1 MNEEHTY
8 KGSKTKNYFSAYL
21 LASVQGRRK
30 RYLEIQKKIQLAENN
45 SDEQEYTEADLSME
59 EHLERKKREELLLNE
74 TQGIY
79 PEWNE
84 MEDKR
89 LIQAMHLLNE
99 KEREVMYQR
108 VFEERDF
115 KEIGELNQM
124 TEDQCKWMYYG
135 AIRKI
140 RRKMG
145 GEKVMEFRELL
156 YRARMGDQ
164 ESIMEIFEMYRPLLV
179 RNALVDGFFDE
190 DLYQE
195 LIVEFLRCIR
205 FFRDVE

>member
-1 MNEEHTY
+1 M
-8 KGSKTKNYFSAYL
+8 
-21 LASVQGRRK
+21 
-30 RYLEIQKKIQLAENN
+30 EIQKKIQLAENN

-124 TEDQCKWMYYG
+124 TEDQCKDG
-135 AIRKI
+135 
-140 RRKMG
+140 RR
-145 GEKVMEFRELL
+145 KVMEFRELL

>member
-30 RYLEIQKKIQLAENN
+30 RYLEMQKKIQLAENN

-59 EHLERKKREELLLNE
+59 EHLERKKREQLLLNE

-115 KEIGELNQM
+115 KEIGELNQL

-145 GEKVMEFRELL
+145 GEK
-156 YRARMGDQ
+156 
-164 ESIMEIFEMYRPLLV
+164 
-179 RNALVDGFFDE
+179 
-190 DLYQE
+190 
-195 LIVEFLRCIR
+195 
-205 FFRDVE
+205 

>member
-108 VFEERDF
+108 VFEERDLCLQSCLYPF
-115 KEIGELNQM
+115 YILSDWHLNQM
-124 TEDQCKWMYYG
+124 LLH
-135 AIRKI
+135 IR
-140 RRKMG
+140 
-145 GEKVMEFRELL
+145 VL
-156 YRARMGDQ
+156 A
-164 ESIMEIFEMYRPLLV
+164 V
-179 RNALVDGFFDE
+179 
-190 DLYQE
+190 
-195 LIVEFLRCIR
+195 
-205 FFRDVE
+205 

>member
-45 SDEQEYTEADLSME
+45 LDEQEYTEADLSME

-84 MEDKR
+84 
-89 LIQAMHLLNE
+89 
-99 KEREVMYQR
+99 
-108 VFEERDF
+108 
-115 KEIGELNQM
+115 
-124 TEDQCKWMYYG
+124 TC
-135 AIRKI
+135 
-140 RRKMG
+140 
-145 GEKVMEFRELL
+145 
-156 YRARMGDQ
+156 
-164 ESIMEIFEMYRPLLV
+164 
-179 RNALVDGFFDE
+179 
-190 DLYQE
+190 
-195 LIVEFLRCIR
+195 
-205 FFRDVE
+205 

>member
-124 TEDQCKWMYYG
+124 TEDQCKGMYYG

-140 RRKMG
+140 
-145 GEKVMEFRELL
+145 
-156 YRARMGDQ
+156 
-164 ESIMEIFEMYRPLLV
+164 
-179 RNALVDGFFDE
+179 
-190 DLYQE
+190 
-195 LIVEFLRCIR
+195 
-205 FFRDVE
+205 

>member
-1 MNEEHTY
+1 MKDEHTH
-8 KGSKTKNYFSAYL
+8 KGSKTKNYFSAYV

-30 RYLEIQKKIQLAENN
+30 RYLEIQQKIQLAEN
-45 SDEQEYTEADLSME
+45 SPEEQEYTEADISLE
-59 EHLERKKREELLLNE
+59 EHLERKKREQILLRE
-74 TQGIY
+74 AQGIY

-84 MEDKR
+84 MADKR

-99 KEREVMYQR
+99 KERKLMYQR

-115 KEIGELNQM
+115 KEMAELNQM

-145 GEKVMEFRELL
+145 GEK
-156 YRARMGDQ
+156 
-164 ESIMEIFEMYRPLLV
+164 
-179 RNALVDGFFDE
+179 
-190 DLYQE
+190 
-195 LIVEFLRCIR
+195 
-205 FFRDVE
+205 

>member
-1 MNEEHTY
+1 
-8 KGSKTKNYFSAYL
+8 
-21 LASVQGRRK
+21 
-30 RYLEIQKKIQLAENN
+30 
-45 SDEQEYTEADLSME
+45 ME

-79 PEWNE
+79 LEWNE

-124 TEDQCKWMYYG
+124 TGRSMQMDVLWCNPKNQKKDG
-135 AIRKI
+135 
-140 RRKMG
+140 RR
-145 GEKVMEFRELL
+145 KVMEFRELL
-156 YRARMGDQ
+156 YRAENGRSRIYYGN
-164 ESIMEIFEMYRPLLV
+164 L
-179 RNALVDGFFDE
+179 
-190 DLYQE
+190 
-195 LIVEFLRCIR
+195 
-205 FFRDVE
+205 